1 MKKILLVVFG
11 IVAYAFYVYMIV
23 ANFRHI
29 SRLFQ
34 KTSATLATRIV
45 NPSPTPLPSSSPSP
59 TLEPLP
65 TSKILDSGYHVFQTF
80 NNCGP
85 ASLSMALSYYD
96 VRVSQQELGVALRP
110 YQIPNGDNDDKSV
123 TLNELAQKAKDYD
136 LIPFHRPRG
145 TRDMI
150 KHFLANNMPIITRTW
165 TKPNEDIGHY
175 RLIKGFDDATQSFL
189 QDDSLQGKNLWYT
202 YDEFNQLWE
211 AFNYEFLVLV
221 PQDKEELAHAILG
234 EFADEKYA
242 WQKALDAAKSE
253 SGANPESIYAHFNAS
268 VAAYHIGDFQTSITE
283 FETVE
288 SHLSMRM
295 LWYQIEPILAY
306 YELGNYDRV
315 FEITDRVLNNH
326 NRAFSELYLIRGQI
340 YLKQGN
346 QTAAKAEFE
355 KAVMYNVNLKEA
367 QDALSSIN

>member
-1 MKKILLVVFG
+1 MKKILLIVIG
-11 IVAYAFYVYMIV
+11 IIAYSFYVYMVV

-29 SRLFQ
+29 LRLFQ
-34 KTSATLATRIV
+34 KTQASPITKVTL
-45 NPSPTPLPSSSPSP
+45 PSPTPLPSPSPSP
-59 TLEPLP
+59 TLPPLP

-96 VRVSQQELGVALRP
+96 FSISQQELGVALRP

-123 TLNELAQKAKDYD
+123 TLNELAQKAKDYG

-145 TRDMI
+145 TQTMI

-165 TKPNEDIGHY
+165 TKLNEDIGHY
-175 RLIKGFDDATQSFL
+175 RLIKGYDDTTQSLL

-221 PQDKEELAHAILG
+221 PPDKETVARAILG
-234 EFADEKYA
+234 EFADEKTA
-242 WQKALDAAKSE
+242 WKAALVSAQKEGELQ
-253 SGANPESIYAHFNAS
+253 PESVYAHFNAS
-268 VAAYHIGDFQTSITE
+268 VAAYHIGDFQTAVTE
-283 FETVE
+283 FEMVE
-288 SHLSMRM
+288 SRLSMRM
-295 LWYQIEPILAY
+295 LWYQIEPIQAY

-355 KAVMYNVNLKEA
+355 KAVEYNVNLKA
-367 QDALSSIN
+367 ALDALASVN